1 MSAAPGLPS
10 PAALSIPMLSL
21 VDLQTRIR
29 EGALTP
35 EAALDISREA
45 IAAREPSLGA
55 FVHLA
60 PEPRAGRTGPLAG
73 IAVSVKDIIDTAD
86 MPTQMGAALYAGWR
100 PKADAAV
107 VSALRRAGAT
117 IVGKATTT
125 AYASADPTETRNPHG
140 PTRTPGGSSA
150 GSAAAVGAGMVPLAL
165 GTQTGGSVIRP
176 GSFCGVAAM
185 KPSFRL
191 IPTVGVKCQA
201 WTLDTVGLFAAT
213 VADLAAGLAA
223 ITGRAAS
230 ENRRGPP
237 RLGILRQDF
246 AGQAEPDGV
255 AAFDH
260 AIARCGRAGAGLVD
274 LIPPSGIV
282 HGWEVHPTIQDFEA
296 AVALAFEREHEG
308 SAIPP
313 KVGAMLERGAGLS
326 AGEYDEARRGA
337 NQARREAKA
346 LFQDVDAILTYAA
359 PGAAPELELGTTG
372 DPRYNRLWTL
382 LGTPCISVPGLTGL
396 DGFPIGIQV
405 VAPFGRDALA
415 LDVAGFVEAALSPS
429 R

>member
-1 MSAAPGLPS
+1 
-10 PAALSIPMLSL
+10 MLSL
-21 VDLQTRIR
+21 VDLQARIR
-29 EGALTP
+29 AGALTP
-35 EAALDISREA
+35 EAALDLSRQA

-60 PEPRAGRTGPLAG
+60 AGPQAARAGPLAG
-73 IAVSVKDIIDTAD
+73 IAVAVKDIIDTAD

-125 AYASADPTETRNPHG
+125 AYASADPTATRNPHG

-176 GSFCGVAAM
+176 GSFCGAAAM

-201 WTLDTVGLFAAT
+201 WTLDTLGLFAAG
-213 VADLAAGLAA
+213 VADLAAGFAA
-223 ITGRAAS
+223 LTGRPSS
-230 ENRRGPP
+230 EGRGAPP
-237 RLGILRQDF
+237 RLGVVRQDF
-246 AGQAEPDGV
+246 AGEAEPDGV
-255 AAFDH
+255 AALDA
-260 AIARCGRAGAGLVD
+260 AIARCESAGARIVD
-274 LIPPSGIV
+274 LKPSAGIV
-282 HGWEVHPTIQDFEA
+282 QGWEVHPTVQDFEA
-296 AVALAFEREHEG
+296 AAALAFEHAQEG
-308 SAIPP
+308 AAMPP
-313 KVGAMLERGAGLS
+313 KVGAMLERGARIG
-326 AGEYDEARRGA
+326 AAEYDDARRGA
-337 NQARREAKA
+337 NQARREAKG
-346 LFQDVDAILTYAA
+346 LFQEVDAILTYAA
-359 PGAAPELELGTTG
+359 PGAAPKLELGTTG
-372 DPRYNRLWTL
+372 DPGYNRLWTL
-382 LGTPCISVPGLTGL
+382 LGTPCLSVPGLTGL
-396 DGFPIGIQV
+396 DGFPVGIQV